1 MSIAMVMRYRI
12 DMDGPLKEIPTQ
24 TLLVE
29 GDKAANEIRVEVTNR
44 GAPAD
49 LTGCKATAY
58 FVRQTGEK
66 VKITGAVEGST
77 INVVLTENCYYVP
90 GTYAFVLSLQK
101 DDAVRTVL
109 WLTGRLITMGDGGIV
124 DPESTVPSIAQLE
137 QYIEAMAKAIEN
149 AEAATEAASRVA
161 NMTVTATTL
170 PTGQPATAS
179 YKDGVL
185 TLGLPKGETGSAS
198 PIKVN
203 GVEAVGSN
211 ITLTAENIPMGD
223 GSVAEKVRMAGA
235 YNLLDNGDFR
245 INQRGESSYT
255 VNGYTV
261 DRWRTKSAT
270 AAVTVNSEGI
280 TPGVP
285 LRQYVDG
292 DTSGALTLA
301 VCDGDGVVHVAS
313 GNLADGAIVGD
324 TMQLDTDDTGVYFLL
339 SAGKTYRWAALY
351 RGEYTADTMPEFVPK
366 GYAAELL
373 ACQRYYIRVKTFQ
386 VAGQT
391 FTTGARFGF
400 ALPMPM
406 RITPTMTLLE
416 NGTIIC
422 NGVKDVAVTG
432 GTVVGILGNRI
443 KISTEHASQSGW
455 SLQTGTWLNGEFELS
470 ADL

>member
-1 MSIAMVMRYRI
+1 METTMKHRMDLSRGLQRRVLRACLMSGDCMAH
-12 DMDGPLKEIPTQ
+12 
-24 TLLVE
+24 TLVTAVE
-29 GDKAANEIRVEVTNR
+29 RD
-44 GAPAD
+44 GAPLD
-49 LTGCKATAY
+49 LTGAAARAY
-58 FVRQTGEK
+58 FIRRDQSTVVMDGVISGNEVQVTLNQACYSQSGRFSLVVKVIQGENICT
-66 VKITGAVEGST
+66 VDWVEGEVGLSCTDAVVDTEEVIPSLDELLMQVARIETAVE
-77 INVVLTENCYYVP
+77 
-90 GTYAFVLSLQK
+90 
-101 DDAVRTVL
+101 
-109 WLTGRLITMGDGGIV
+109 
-124 DPESTVPSIAQLE
+124 
-137 QYIEAMAKAIEN
+137 
-149 AEAATEAASRVA
+149 AAGQFAHL
-161 NMTVTATTL
+161 TVTAATL

-185 TLGLPKGETGSAS
+185 TLGLPKGDTGSAS
-198 PIKVN
+198 PITVN
-203 GVEAVGSN
+203 GIEASGSN
-211 ITLTAENIPMGD
+211 ITLTAEDVPMGD

-235 YNLLDNGDFR
+235 HNLLDNGDFR

-261 DRWRTKSAT
+261 DRWRTRSAS
-270 AAVTVNSEGI
+270 AAVTVSSEGI

-301 VCDGDGVVHVAS
+301 VCDSDGTVYVAS
-313 GNLADGAIVGD
+313 GNIEESSIIGD
-324 TMQLDTDDTGVYFLL
+324 VMQLATDDTGVYFLL

-351 RGEYTADTMPEFVPK
+351 RGEYTADTLPEFVPK

-416 NGTIIC
+416 KGTIIC

-432 GTVVGILGNRI
+432 ATVVGIFGNRI

>member
-1 MSIAMVMRYRI
+1 MVMRYRI

-29 GDKAANEIRVEVTNR
+29 GDKAANEIRVEVTAG

-66 VKITGAVEGST
+66 VKITGTVEGSS
-77 INVVLTENCYYVP
+77 ISVVLTENCYYVP

-161 NMTVTATTL
+161 NLTVTATTL

-185 TLGLPKGETGSAS
+185 TLGLPKGDTGSAS
-198 PIKVN
+198 PITVN
-203 GVEAVGSN
+203 GIEASGSN
-211 ITLTAENIPMGD
+211 ITLTAENVPMGD

-235 YNLLDNGDFR
+235 HNLLDNGDFR

-261 DRWRTKSAT
+261 DRWRTRSDS
-270 AAVTVNSEGI
+270 AAVTVSSAGI

-292 DTSGALTLA
+292 DTAGVLTLA

-324 TMQLDTDDTGVYFLL
+324 TMQLATDDTGVYFLL

-351 RGEYTADTMPEFVPK
+351 RGEYTADTLPEFVPK
-366 GYAAELL
+366 GYAAEML
-373 ACQRYYIRVKTFQ
+373 ACQRYYIRIKSYQ

-391 FTTGARFGF
+391 LTTGLRVSFT
-400 ALPMPM
+400 LPTAM
-406 RITPTMTLLE
+406 RVTPTLTLKSA
-416 NGTIIC
+416 GTVIAV
-422 NGVKDVAVTG
+422 GTKDVAVTAAS
-432 GTVVGILGNRI
+432 VNSMVGNRI
-443 KISTEHASQSGW
+443 QVYITFASTSGW
-455 SLQTGTWLNGEFELS
+455 SNQVGTWVAGDFELS

>member
-1 MSIAMVMRYRI
+1 MAINSVISSAYDLRQPLMMQALHHELVM
-12 DMDGPLKEIPTQ
+12 DDENGDLFAVSVTDG
-24 TLLVE
+24 
-29 GDKAANEIRVEVTNR
+29 GSA
-44 GAPAD
+44 AD
-49 LTGCKATAY
+49 LSGASVNAY
-58 FVRQTGEK
+58 FIRADGYTVPITGSVSGGTVQVLLPTSCYIK
-66 VKITGAVEGST
+66 PGRFTLTIKITKGTTRHAIYCAEGVVRRST
-77 INVVLTENCYYVP
+77 T
-90 GTYAFVLSLQK
+90 
-101 DDAVRTVL
+101 DA
-109 WLTGRLITMGDGGIV
+109 LI
-124 DPESTVPSIAQLE
+124 DPEGTVPSLDALLAQIAV
-137 QYIEAMAKAIEN
+137 IEN
-149 AEAATEAASRVA
+149 AVKAAEDALALA
-161 NMTVTATTL
+161 QEFADLTVTATTL

-223 GSVAEKVRMAGA
+223 SSVAKKVRMAGA
-235 YNLLDNGDFR
+235 HSLLDNGDFR

-261 DRWRTKSAT
+261 DRWRTRSAS
-270 AAVTVNSEGI
+270 AAVTVSSAGI

-292 DTSGALTLA
+292 DTSGAMTLA

-324 TMQLDTDDTGVYFLL
+324 TMQLATDDTGVYFLL
-339 SAGKTYRWAALY
+339 SSGKTYRWAALY
-351 RGEYTADTMPEFVPK
+351 RGEYTADTLPEFVPK
-366 GYAAELL
+366 GYEAELL

-432 GTVVGILGNRI
+432 ATVVGIFGNRI